1 MFLFFWYYSSEDYF
15 IAGLRLTGYLSSD
28 LFKLHVATF
37 ECLWNSKQNVR
48 NNQLITSS
56 LIHLQIEFD
65 IAFWTRCLTLE
76 RVLKL
81 VSWLALSMF
90 SLLRFFSFLIRIYC
104 HNNIIRACTVHIRH
118 CLCIHEYWFSLAGV
132 SNCKSPLSTSF
143 N

>member
-48 NNQLITSS
+48 NNQLNTSS

-81 VSWLALSMF
+81 VS
-90 SLLRFFSFLIRIYC
+90 
-104 HNNIIRACTVHIRH
+104 
-118 CLCIHEYWFSLAGV
+118 
-132 SNCKSPLSTSF
+132 
-143 N
+143 